1 LQRTNESNAR
11 DQRIHSRLRPFAF
24 CATSKGALA
33 VIRPDDLLAGVIRA
47 LVARSGLSAAQIEDV
62 LVGCAFP
69 DGEQGLNLGR
79 IVGLLAGVPQSAGGV
94 TINRWCGSS
103 MNAIQLAAG
112 SIAMGAGDLFL
123 AGGVES
129 MSRVPMM
136 GFNTMPNPTWTE
148 DLRRSYLNMGITA
161 ENLAKRYDIDRATQ
175 DQFAL
180 ASHKKAAAAREDGR
194 LAQEIV
200 AAAAPGGNV
209 TQDSCIRPDASA
221 EKLATLKPAFL
232 DGGSVTAGNSSP
244 LTDGASATLIASEAF
259 VISNGLKPLA
269 QIKSYA
275 ISGCAPEIMGIGPV
289 EATRKAI
296 KRAGITVADLDVI
309 EMNEAFAAQVL
320 ACCRDL
326 DIDQKRL
333 NRDGGAIALGH
344 PLGATG
350 ARLVG
355 KAGML
360 LKRDGGRYGLAT
372 QCIGGGQGIAM
383 IMEAV

>member
-1 LQRTNESNAR
+1 MTNAFILDYAR
-11 DQRIHSRLRPFAF
+11 SPFAQ
-24 CATSKGALA
+24 ASNGALA

-112 SIAMGAGDLFL
+112 SIAMGAGGLFL

-136 GFNTMPNPTWTE
+136 GFNPMPNPTWTE
-148 DLRRSYLNMGITA
+148 DLRHSYLNMGITA

-180 ASHKKAAAAREDGR
+180 ASHKKATAAREDGR

-200 AAAAPGGNV
+200 AAAAPAETSPRTV
-209 TQDSCIRPDASA
+209 PSAPMPRP
-221 EKLATLKPAFL
+221 K
-232 DGGSVTAGNSSP
+232 SSP
-244 LTDGASATLIASEAF
+244 
-259 VISNGLKPLA
+259 P
-269 QIKSYA
+269 
-275 ISGCAPEIMGIGPV
+275 
-289 EATRKAI
+289 
-296 KRAGITVADLDVI
+296 
-309 EMNEAFAAQVL
+309 
-320 ACCRDL
+320 
-326 DIDQKRL
+326 
-333 NRDGGAIALGH
+333 
-344 PLGATG
+344 
-350 ARLVG
+350 
-355 KAGML
+355 
-360 LKRDGGRYGLAT
+360 
-372 QCIGGGQGIAM
+372 
-383 IMEAV
+383 